1 MIFGSI
7 CNWIKTRCFKLKH
20 PIEEPH
26 MTYWLENTI
35 FSSEDNLFDFIEEML
50 NSATEKTGDYFTSK
64 ECDGEVGL
72 LPPTSVTVIDII
84 KQYDYNHGTNYSSKI
99 KEGKATLAYIQDGN
113 GIIITTAIVGAD
125 NGFDSRISE
134 SFKRD
139 NIYATRIKD

>member
-1 MIFGSI
+1 MRFMSI
-7 CNWIKTRCFKLKH
+7 YNWIKTRCFKFKH
-20 PIEEPH
+20 PKLEPYRI
-26 MTYWLENTI
+26 YWLENAI
-35 FSSEDNLFDFIEEML
+35 FNSEDNLFDFIDEMI
-50 NSATEKTGDYFTSK
+50 NSASEKTGDYFVSK

-99 KEGKATLAYIQDGN
+99 KEGMATLAYIQDGN

-125 NGFDSRISE
+125 NGFDSHISE